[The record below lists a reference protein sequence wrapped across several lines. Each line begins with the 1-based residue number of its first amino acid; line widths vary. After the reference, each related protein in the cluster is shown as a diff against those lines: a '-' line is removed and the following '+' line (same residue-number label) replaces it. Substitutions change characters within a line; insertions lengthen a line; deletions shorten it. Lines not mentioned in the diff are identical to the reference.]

1 MKRNEESIML
11 TIDIL
16 FASVLALTVAS
27 AAAAIALC
35 WPDRSCRSTR
45 RVVVERLAYIAL
57 LGASAIIALLMAMT
71 W

>member
-1 MKRNEESIML
+1 ML

-27 AAAAIALC
+27 AAAAIALS
-35 WPDRSCRSTR
+35 WPDRSCRSMR

>member
-1 MKRNEESIML
+1 ML

-27 AAAAIALC
+27 AAAAIALSSL
-35 WPDRSCRSTR
+35 DRSCRSTR
-45 RVVVERLAYIAL
+45 RVVIERLAYIAF